1 MPGLVRNLFCDIRK
15 LVPRLRP
22 VPYLA
27 SLGVL
32 AARPLLVH
40 AVQVTDAD
48 VRLIAESGCAV
59 VHCPRTNSNL
69 ACGQMPLAKYVAAG
83 VPVYLGTDGLA
94 SSPDVDVRAERAFAA
109 QLHGNELAAALDK
122 SLTNP
127 FPPA

>member
-1 MPGLVRNLFCDIRK
+1 MPGLLRDLFCDTRN
-15 LVPRLRP
+15 LAPRLRP

-40 AVQVTDAD
+40 AVQVTDED
-48 VRLIAESGCAV
+48 IRLIAESGCAV

-69 ACGQMPLAKYVAAG
+69 ACGRMPLAKYLAAD

-94 SSPDVDVRAERAFAA
+94 SSPDLDVRAERGFAA
-109 QLHGNELAAALDK
+109 QLHGDGLAAALDK
-122 SLTNP
+122 LLTNP